1 MFRPAGTADLTG
13 MWHPRPFSLFLATG
27 AICSAAGLLLS
38 QGPGKAAEVEDP
50 APNSSATP
58 TQSVAVETVVAPFVT
73 QVTPPSETAREIVT
87 GAPATPE
94 VTAMVET
101 PVVTVAEEVATP
113 TPSAFEERE
122 ELEPA
127 PVSTVATLPEVHQAT
142 VVESLPAKAQGL
154 LASMNAARVAEGLSP
169 LEVDETLVAV
179 ALSRAQDLV
188 KNDYFAHYGPDG
200 GSAFSELAA
209 RGVSYAL
216 AGENLARNNY
226 LESKTVAA
234 AFEGLMASP
243 GHRANI
249 LEPRFTKVGV
259 VAVLDGRMW
268 VYVTVFM
275 S

>member
-1 MFRPAGTADLTG
+1 M
-13 MWHPRPFSLFLATG
+13 
-27 AICSAAGLLLS
+27 CSAAGLLLS
-38 QGPGKAAEVEDP
+38 QVSGKAAEVEEP
-50 APNSSATP
+50 APSISADAP
-58 TQSVAVETVVAPFVT
+58 ESAAAEAPDFPFVT
-73 QVTPPSETAREIVT
+73 QVTPPPSTIAD
-87 GAPATPE
+87 GPAATPSSADLE
-94 VTAMVET
+94 PTPSEE
-101 PVVTVAEEVATP
+101 PVVTTVAEEVATP
-113 TPSAFEERE
+113 TPTPEVTRE
-122 ELEPA
+122 MEPA
-127 PVSTVATLPEVHQAT
+127 PVSTVASLPEVHRAV

-154 LASMNAARVAEGLSP
+154 LDSINAARAAEGLP
-169 LEVDETLVAV
+169 TLIVDETLVAV

-209 RGVSYAL
+209 RGVNYAL

-249 LEPRFTKVGV
+249 LEPRFTKIGV

>member
-1 MFRPAGTADLTG
+1 M
-13 MWHPRPFSLFLATG
+13 
-27 AICSAAGLLLS
+27 CSAAGLLHS
-38 QGPGKAAEVEDP
+38 QGSGNAAEDEDPAPSTSATAPKFTAAQTPDALFVTEVTPQIDDPGETVEDP
-50 APNSSATP
+50 AD
-58 TQSVAVETVVAPFVT
+58 VAPADAPSTVEPAVT
-73 QVTPPSETAREIVT
+73 
-87 GAPATPE
+87 
-94 VTAMVET
+94 
-101 PVVTVAEEVATP
+101 TVAEEVVTP
-113 TPSAFEERE
+113 TPSPMVPRQ
-122 ELEPA
+122 LEVA
-127 PVSTVATLPEVHQAT
+127 PVATVATLSEAHHAA
-142 VVESLPAKAQGL
+142 VVENIPAKAQGL
-154 LASMNAARVAEGLSP
+154 LDSMNAARVAEGLPALVS
-169 LEVDETLVAV
+169 DDTLVAV
-179 ALSRAQDLV
+179 AMRRAEDLV
-188 KNDYFAHYGPDG
+188 ANDYFAHYGPDG

-209 RGVSYAL
+209 RGVNYAL